1 MRFECYFCLT
11 KTVEKLINKFK
22 PDQEVAEEFVFAINK
37 LLSEN
42 RNLANPHLATY
53 IHRLAKSTINNANLY
68 AEEKCHAN
76 DVLLS
81 KYNSWKTLV
90 NSSCNPMFRAAKLAV
105 TGNIID
111 YGAHSAPD
119 DIEAQIHELLNTSLA
134 IDETEKLFHKL
145 KSADSVLYLGD
156 NAGEIVFDKLFIETM
171 NHPNVTYVVRDKPV
185 INDVTFEDAA
195 HAGMLQICKVISN
208 GFDAPSTILKHCSAE
223 FLNLYHKADLIIA
236 KGQGNFEGLMNENR
250 ENLFFLLMAKCKP
263 MAELLG
269 VNKGDM
275 VIIEQ
280 KTHSQCRLKLP

>member
-1 MRFECYFCLT
+1 MRFECYFCHT

-22 PDQEVAEEFVFAINK
+22 PDQDTAEEFVFAINT

-42 RNLANPHLATY
+42 RKLANPHLATY
-53 IHRLAKSTINNANLY
+53 IHRLAKSTINHANLY

-81 KYNSWKTLV
+81 KYITWKTLV
-90 NSSCNPMFRAAKLAV
+90 NSSCNPMYLAARLAV

-134 IDETEKLFHKL
+134 IDEAEELFIKIRNAN
-145 KSADSVLYLGD
+145 SILYLGD

-171 NHPNVTYVVRDKPV
+171 NHPNVTYVVRGKPV

-195 HAGMLQICKVISN
+195 HTGMPEVCKVISN

-280 KTHSQCRLKLP
+280 KIHSQCRLKLP